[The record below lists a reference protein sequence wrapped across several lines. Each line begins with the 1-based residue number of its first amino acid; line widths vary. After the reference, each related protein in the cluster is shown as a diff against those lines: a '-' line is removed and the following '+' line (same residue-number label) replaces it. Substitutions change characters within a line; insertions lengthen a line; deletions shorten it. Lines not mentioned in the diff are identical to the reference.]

1 MIDQF
6 QITRDIRIINS
17 EELSWSKQE
26 NYGLELGTRPAAI
39 ESTSSL
45 ASSMERVREV
55 NTSAVLTRV
64 TANKLVAMPECLH

>member
-55 NTSAVLTRV
+55 NTSTVLTRV